1 LKRRKGG
8 RERQRQKEEAARVKE
23 HARHGLAVAKAQ
35 AALEKAEREHER
47 RAAIVDAERAS
58 LEERSHRE
66 NQRWETERKKLEGVL
81 RRVREQG

>member
-1 LKRRKGG
+1 M
-8 RERQRQKEEAARVKE
+8 KE
-23 HARHGLAVAKAQ
+23 HARRGLAVAKAQ
-35 AALEKAEREHER
+35 AALEKAEREQER